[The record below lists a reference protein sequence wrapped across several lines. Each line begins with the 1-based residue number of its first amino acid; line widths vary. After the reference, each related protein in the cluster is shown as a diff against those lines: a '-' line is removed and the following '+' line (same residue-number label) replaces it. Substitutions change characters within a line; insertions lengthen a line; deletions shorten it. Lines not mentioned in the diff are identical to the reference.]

1 MRRIVCFGDSNT
13 YGCSPIDGSRYGE
26 DIRWTGVLNS
36 LLGEKFEVVNEG
48 KNARTIAFD
57 DPYTEGC
64 NGMNDIVDCLD
75 HNDPID
81 LFIIMLGTNDLKVYF
96 EATPQMI
103 AANLL
108 KMCEVV
114 REKTD
119 AKLLLVS
126 PMLLGD
132 QIEFSPLRLEF
143 GREQVDY
150 SFELAPEI
158 EKVAEKVGADF
169 IDLAVVAM
177 SSDVDCLHLMP
188 EEHAKVAQA
197 MRDKVLLM
205 FKEELEQEAKEEEEE
220 RRRQEEEE
228 RKRAEEEAAKQEEE
242 RRRAEEE
249 AAKKEEEERLEA
261 EKRQAESHAKESE
274 SLQNQEDALLH
285 VQQLEASG
293 FQTASAEQ
301 IEQWQSEDSD
311 QQSDALLGQIKEIER
326 QAKAIL
332 DEDGDTL
339 QSDGLLGAVGEI
351 EHQAD
356 SILDGGAESPQPA
369 APGDDAV
376 EKEQSEEK
384 ESKDDGIQ
392 FQELVGKVFGGQK
405 PKAESSDSPLG
416 ESSLASGTDSVLNQ
430 PVFTLGNEAALNDGA
445 PGAGLAPEV
454 SAADLSEAD
463 DEIKNVTVI
472 VPDSV
477 EKERMISGKLYR
489 CDSELRAEMARAKK
503 LLDSYNRTTSAEVN
517 ERNSILMSLFWYA
530 GQDAQVE
537 PPFRCEYGSNIS
549 VGDRFNAEFDCIML
563 DSARIKIGNDVFF
576 GPKVNIFTAG
586 YPIYAPVRN
595 ERLKYSKEVTIGDD
609 VWIGGNVTINPGV
622 HIGNNVVIET
632 GSVVTEDIPDG
643 VVAAGNPCR
652 IIRKISDADK
662 EEWESKKAERDE

>member
-13 YGCSPIDGSRYGE
+13 YGCSPVDGSRYGE
-26 DIRWTGVLNS
+26 DVRWTGVLNS

-64 NGMNDIVDCLD
+64 NGMNDIGDCLD

-81 LFIIMLGTNDLKVYF
+81 LFVIMLGTNDLKVYF

-132 QIEFSPLRLEF
+132 QIEFSPLHLEF

-158 EKVAEKVGADF
+158 EKVAEKAGAEF

-197 MRDKVLLM
+197 MRDKVLLI

-242 RRRAEEE
+242 RRLAEEE
-249 AAKKEEEERLEA
+249 AAKKEEERLEA
-261 EKRQAESHAKESE
+261 EKQQAEAQATESE

-332 DEDGDTL
+332 DGDGETL
-339 QSDGLLGAVGEI
+339 QSDGLFGAVGEI
-351 EHQAD
+351 EHQANA
-356 SILDGGAESPQPA
+356 ILDGDGESPQLTAPA
-369 APGDDAV
+369 DDVLGKAQSK
-376 EKEQSEEK
+376 EKA
-384 ESKDDGIQ
+384 SKDDGIQ

-405 PKAESSDSPLG
+405 PKEESSDSLLDEP
-416 ESSLASGTDSVLNQ
+416 SLTAGTDSVL
-430 PVFTLGNEAALNDGA
+430 PVFTLGNETALNDSVLGD
-445 PGAGLAPEV
+445 GLASAV
-454 SAADLSEAD
+454 SATGLSEAD
-463 DEIKNVTVI
+463 AEIGNVAGT
-472 VPDSV
+472 DSA
-477 EKERMISGKLYR
+477 EKERMLSGKLYR
-489 CDSELRAEMARAKK
+489 CDSELRAEMAKAKK
-503 LLDSYNRTTSAEVN
+503 LLDSYNRTTSADVN

-530 GQDAQVE
+530 GQDAHVE

-549 VGDRFNAEFDCIML
+549 VGDHFNAAFDCIML
-563 DSARIKIGNDVFF
+563 DSARIKIGNNVFF

-595 ERLKYSKEVTIGDD
+595 EGLEYSKEVTIGDD

-622 HIGNNVVIET
+622 HIGNNVVIGS

-662 EEWESKKAERDE
+662 QEWESKKAERDE